1 MTTFEAGGASVQ
13 TGRPIGGGAPGPT
26 NPLTGTVGIG
36 DLAPSLRLQILTT
49 EHWSLLSTRSLSWN
63 EAFSRATMF
72 LSALS
77 GAVVALALVAGAT
90 SFDRGFVTFALFL
103 LPVVLFA
110 GVGTF
115 VRLVQ
120 INHEDVGWVI
130 GMNRLRHAYL
140 EAAPD
145 LAPYFVT
152 SSYDDEPGIMATFG
166 ARAGPGGFAH
176 AFITTPGLIAVVDG
190 VLAGAIAATVAVYVG
205 IDTYLAFGLAVGAG
219 IVTVT
224 LLVSYHF
231 RRVILPRGLQKP
243 RFPEGQAG
251 SSATN
256 R

>member
-1 MTTFEAGGASVQ
+1 MNEVLA
-13 TGRPIGGGAPGPT
+13 T
-26 NPLTGTVGIG
+26 NPLAATAGGEE
-36 DLAPSLRLQILTT
+36 LPSLRLQILTT
-49 EHWSLLSTRSLSWN
+49 EHWSLLSTRALSWN

-90 SFDRGFVTFALFL
+90 TFDGGFVTFALVL

-110 GVGTF
+110 GVATF

-120 INHEDVGWVI
+120 INREDVRWVI

-145 LAPYFVT
+145 LRIYFVT
-152 SSYDDEPGIMATFG
+152 GSSDDEPGVMRTFG
-166 ARAGPGGFAH
+166 ATAGPGGFAH
-176 AFITTPGLIAVVDG
+176 EFITTPGLIAVVDG
-190 VLAGAIAATVAVYVG
+190 VLAGAIAAVVG
-205 IDTYLAFGLAVGAG
+205 MQLRLGTPVIFGLATAAALL
-219 IVTVT
+219 TVA
-224 LLVSYHF
+224 LLTAYQF
-231 RRVILPRGLQKP
+231 RRVVGPRGHLQAS
-243 RFPEGQAG
+243 FPEPQAG